1 MSQLDSTRLHR
12 KSPRNVFNWDS
23 GLPGHSIR
31 TKLVA
36 ITYVPGDAESLP
48 WAAKTRKQTLSL
60 KRFCS
65 CVKSLFLVILFSIS
79 TVTWKDVPASS
90 ASYFLFWVW
99 NGKHRD
105 PELKGMSGHV
115 TFLMCG
121 RRFPLA
127 NLWGRNHCPQSSPMT
142 IKGLKVQVFTRKRKM
157 TTAAILKR
165 VSIRTPGGFD

>member
-1 MSQLDSTRLHR
+1 
-12 KSPRNVFNWDS
+12 
-23 GLPGHSIR
+23 
-31 TKLVA
+31 
-36 ITYVPGDAESLP
+36 
-48 WAAKTRKQTLSL
+48 
-60 KRFCS
+60 
-65 CVKSLFLVILFSIS
+65 
-79 TVTWKDVPASS
+79 
-90 ASYFLFWVW
+90 
-99 NGKHRD
+99 
-105 PELKGMSGHV
+105 MSGHV